1 MFEIGNK
8 KEEKIDD
15 GDLNIV
21 SLSKNS
27 SKPMTSSTHYRIKN
41 TKINI
46 NSDKSLKTT
55 SIDLERVRNNN
66 TNISSLNSGSPERLK
81 DFLMRKTEANFIK
94 NVLSPIK
101 STQKIPFNKNSLSL
115 NNFIKTDIL
124 EVEGMIKKFSD
135 ILTYY
140 KIPVRGSS
148 KSNSSLN
155 FNQQP
160 DSYQEDIIKLKTLS
174 SETKKFSNIFTNAP
188 QFQKKFLDLE
198 KNLSINISTYFD
210 KITENSQN
218 LEYLLKDFNCKNK
231 EELICRLS
239 FEIYFNNLFLNKVN
253 DLVFLFNLKYFYYE
267 ELNMLN
273 MENKNPGNNIRS
285 ISDMDIFNKL
295 NAATTFSKFNEIKFL
310 IEKSEEKIKNNSS
323 NFGERFSESNEIFL
337 KNSES
342 QSSQLLITRQESSR
356 TYTEEKHHFNN
367 SNPLNIFSKILEFN
381 TITDILKFETTN
393 EIILHIKFLF
403 SNYNDKAYQIFY
415 SLVNLLTKSDNP
427 YLSKLRKNDEVIDN
441 FILMRKILE
450 DVFQNLKNENLQFKE
465 RNEILEKEN
474 LKSKETLYQ
483 INNRNANKIIEKLQ
497 EENTKLL
504 EKLEKFENSKKI
516 DFNEE
521 LNYLKSKLY
530 DIENKNVILTQE
542 KNFLEKQISVLNTNK
557 RKNSNYTTNTNIN
570 HSSRYFSQKEDPNE
584 EYENLLRE
592 QFEVMKNTFSKKLSD
607 TCEELN
613 NLKSNYKKEITK
625 LKDEVNLCRNIREL
639 FSNQSTEIKKFLDV
653 RVI

>member
-15 GDLNIV
+15 GDLHIV

-27 SKPMTSSTHYRIKN
+27 SKPMTSSTPYRIKN

-46 NSDKSLKTT
+46 NSEKSLKTT
-55 SIDLERVRNNN
+55 SLELERARNNNN

-148 KSNSSLN
+148 KSNNSLN

-188 QFQKKFLDLE
+188 QFQKKILDLE

-273 MENKNPGNNIRS
+273 MENKNPSNNIRS

-295 NAATTFSKFNEIKFL
+295 NASTTFSKFKEIKFL

-323 NFGERFSESNEIFL
+323 NIGERFSESNEIFL

-342 QSSQLLITRQESSR
+342 QSSQILITRQESSR
-356 TYTEEKHHFNN
+356 TYTEEKPYFNN
-367 SNPLNIFSKILEFN
+367 SNALNIFSKILEFN
-381 TITDILKFETTN
+381 TITDIQKFETTN

-530 DIENKNVILTQE
+530 DIENKNSILTQE
-542 KNFLEKQISVLNTNK
+542 KIFLEKQISVLNTNK

-570 HSSRYFSQKEDPNE
+570 INHTSRYF
-584 EYENLLRE
+584 
-592 QFEVMKNTFSKKLSD
+592 KKV
-607 TCEELN
+607 
-613 NLKSNYKKEITK
+613 LKIFTYFIYK
-625 LKDEVNLCRNIREL
+625 
-639 FSNQSTEIKKFLDV
+639 
-653 RVI
+653 